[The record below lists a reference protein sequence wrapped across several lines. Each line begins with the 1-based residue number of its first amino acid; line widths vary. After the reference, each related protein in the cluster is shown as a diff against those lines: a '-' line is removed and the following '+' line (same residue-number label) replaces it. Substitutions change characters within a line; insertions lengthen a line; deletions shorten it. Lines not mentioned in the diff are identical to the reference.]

1 MVNTRSLRNSIRSL
15 LISIFLI
22 SSNNLCRAQWIPVG
36 PDGGDA
42 RSLAISAQNPDRM
55 FLGTSS
61 GALFR
66 SDDGGRTWTF
76 SAQFGF
82 NAEYVLER
90 IAIDPRDSQI
100 MYTALWSI
108 DDKSRGAL
116 YKSTDGGKSW
126 QTIPAMQDKSIR
138 ALALAPSNPD
148 VLVVGALQGIFRSE
162 DAGGH
167 WRKVSEATTIKNVHS
182 IAISPQDANVIFA
195 GTWHLGWKTSD
206 GGNTWSPL
214 SKGILDDS
222 DIFSIIVDPVNPSI
236 VYASAC
242 SGIYKSED
250 SGESFRKL
258 SGIPFSARR
267 THVLK
272 SVVGSPGA
280 VYAGTTQ
287 GLWRTTDAGT
297 SWKQLTTSVV
307 VVNDVIV
314 DWRESNHVIVASDR
328 MGILT
333 TFDAG
338 RSFDPSNR
346 GFSHRQVQTL
356 VAEPN
361 TQTLYAG
368 SVNDREFGSVYRS
381 RNGGLDW
388 EHIGSG
394 LGKRDVYSLERS
406 APGTLIAGTDDGVFV
421 LPNGSSA
428 WRSAALS
435 QKTVASSKTES
446 RNRVDVHTRNVNLGK
461 VFHVRAIKH
470 NGQEIWIAAT
480 SQGLFSSKD
489 DGQRWVGGPV
499 LGSQNFTNFD
509 CKHLDLI
516 VGNSRNA
523 FLSRDLGESW
533 QQLSLPNRT
542 GLLTSVLFGPDLS
555 VWATTDLGTF
565 RTSDN
570 GTKWYPVTA
579 GNDRSLLS
587 YVNFI
592 SEKHVVAL
600 GIHRDKVFESLD
612 SGVTWN
618 LLAESQR
625 PLRQL
630 LVTTNQLFGVM
641 QFGGVVV
648 ESRSRS
654 DAPSLSKSSLVA
666 QGGPSN

>member
-1 MVNTRSLRNSIRSL
+1 V
-15 LISIFLI
+15 
-22 SSNNLCRAQWIPVG
+22 
-36 PDGGDA
+36 
-42 RSLAISAQNPDRM
+42 

-61 GALFR
+61 GGLFR

-76 SAQFGF
+76 NAQFGF

-90 IAIDPRDSQI
+90 IAIDPRDSQV
-100 MYTALWSI
+100 MYVALWSI
-108 DDKSRGAL
+108 DDRSRGAL

-126 QTIPAMQDKSIR
+126 ESIPAMQDKSIR

-162 DAGGH
+162 DAGAH
-167 WRKVSEATTIKNVHS
+167 WQTLSEGTTIKNVHS
-182 IAISPQDANVIFA
+182 LAISPQDSNVIFA

-206 GGNTWSPL
+206 GGHTWSSL

-222 DIFSIIVDPVNPSI
+222 DIFSIMVDPVNPSI

-242 SGIYKSED
+242 SGIYKSD
-250 SGESFRKL
+250 DFGESFRKL
-258 SGIPFSARR
+258 AGIPFSARR

-287 GLWRTTDAGT
+287 GLWRTTDAGA
-297 SWKQLTTSVV
+297 SWKQLTTSAV

-314 DWRESNHVIVASDR
+314 DWREANHVIVASDR
-328 MGILT
+328 IGILT

-356 VAEPN
+356 VVEPN

-381 RNGGLDW
+381 LNAGLDW

-394 LGKRDVYSLERS
+394 LGKRDVYALERS
-406 APGTLIAGTDDGVFV
+406 TTGTLIAGTDDGVYV
-421 LPNGSSA
+421 LTNGSSV
-428 WRSAALS
+428 WRPAA
-435 QKTVASSKTES
+435 ASPKMISSTRARTRKF
-446 RNRVDVHTRNVNLGK
+446 DVTQSGTDLGK

-470 NGQEIWIAAT
+470 EGQEIWIAAT
-480 SQGLFSSKD
+480 SKGVFFSRN
-489 DGQRWVGGPV
+489 DGQHWVGGPV
-499 LGSQNFTNFD
+499 LGSRSLTNFD
-509 CKHLDLI
+509 CKQNELI
-516 VGNSRNA
+516 IGNSRNA
-523 FLSRDLGESW
+523 FLSRDLGQSW

-542 GLLTSVLFGPDLS
+542 RSLTGVLFGPELS
-555 VWATTDLGTF
+555 VWVTTDLGTF
-565 RTSDN
+565 RSSDN
-570 GTKWYPVTA
+570 GATWYPVTA

-592 SEKHVVAL
+592 SETHLVAL
-600 GIHRDKVFESLD
+600 GIHRGRVFESID
-612 SGVTWN
+612 SGITWI
-618 LLAESQR
+618 LLTESQR

-630 LVTTNQLFGVM
+630 LATNNQLFGVM

-648 ESRSRS
+648 ESRSIA
-654 DAPSLSKSSLVA
+654 DAQSVSKSPLVA

>member
-1 MVNTRSLRNSIRSL
+1 MVNIRSLRNSIRSL
-15 LISIFLI
+15 LISVFLI
-22 SSNNLCRAQWIPVG
+22 SSSNLCRAQWVPLG

-42 RSLAISAQNPDRM
+42 RSLAISAQNPDRV

-61 GALFR
+61 GGLFR

-76 SAQFGF
+76 NAQFGF

-90 IAIDPRDSQI
+90 IAIDPRDSQV
-100 MYTALWSI
+100 MYVALWCI
-108 DDKSRGAL
+108 DNKNRGAM

-126 QTIPAMQDKSIR
+126 EPIPAMQDKSIR
-138 ALALAPSNPD
+138 ALALAPVNPD

-162 DAGGH
+162 DAGAH
-167 WRKVSEATTIKNVHS
+167 WQTLSEGTAIRNVHS
-182 IAISPQDANVIFA
+182 LAISPQDSNVIFA

-206 GGNTWSPL
+206 GGRTWSAL

-222 DIFSIIVDPVNPSI
+222 DIFSIMVDPVNPSI

-250 SGESFRKL
+250 SGESFHKL
-258 SGIPFSARR
+258 AGIPFSARR

-272 SVVGSPGA
+272 SVSGSPGA

-297 SWKQLTTSVV
+297 SWKQLTTSSV

-314 DWRESNHVIVASDR
+314 DWHEPNHVIVASDR
-328 MGILT
+328 IGILT
-333 TFDAG
+333 TFNAG

-381 RNGGLDW
+381 RNAGLDW

-394 LGKRDVYSLERS
+394 LGKRDVYALERS
-406 APGTLIAGTDDGVFV
+406 ATGNLIAGTDDGVYV
-421 LPNGSSA
+421 LTNGSNV
-428 WRSAALS
+428 WRPATAAPKMIS
-435 QKTVASSKTES
+435 STRTRTQKFDAAQGEA
-446 RNRVDVHTRNVNLGK
+446 DLGK

-470 NGQEIWIAAT
+470 EGQEIWIATT
-480 SQGLFSSKD
+480 SKGVFSSRD
-489 DGQRWVGGPV
+489 DGKHWVGGPI
-499 LGSQNFTNFD
+499 LGAQDFTNFD
-509 CKHLDLI
+509 CKRNELI
-516 VGNSRNA
+516 IGNSRNA
-523 FLSRDLGESW
+523 FLSRDLGQSW
-533 QQLSLPNRT
+533 RQVGLPNRT
-542 GLLTSVLFGPDLS
+542 RLLTSVLFGPELS
-555 VWATTDLGTF
+555 VWVTTDLGTF
-565 RTSDN
+565 RSSDS
-570 GTKWYPVTA
+570 GATWYPVTA

-587 YVNFI
+587 YVNSI
-592 SEKHVVAL
+592 SETHLVAL

-618 LLAESQR
+618 LLTESQR

-630 LVTTNQLFGVM
+630 LATTNQLFGVM

-648 ESRSRS
+648 ESRSIA
-654 DAPSLSKSSLVA
+654 DAQSVSKSSLVA